1 MHRNGQ
7 LWRAVSYT
15 TVSAIIAFCMA
26 YWPASAGN
34 ILAKFNIVPTHLT
47 SASDIPDRT
56 HKADRFP
63 AITFEQRWS
72 ALCQPQRT
80 EFAAIAANIN
90 SRRPKGVSKRS
101 RLAASWRS
109 VVSLQRA
116 ISVRVAWHALTIS
129 SRRSPDAYFT

>member
-34 ILAKFNIVPTHLT
+34 ILTKFNIVPTHLT

-56 HKADRFP
+56 HKADR
-63 AITFEQRWS
+63 
-72 ALCQPQRT
+72 L
-80 EFAAIAANIN
+80 AAIIRATLEDCASHSEPN
-90 SRRPKGVSKRS
+90 S
-101 RLAASWRS
+101 
-109 VVSLQRA
+109 QR
-116 ISVRVAWHALTIS
+116 
-129 SRRSPDAYFT
+129 